1 MANPNIVQVTTING
15 KSMGYSLATG
25 NGVMIPPLQG
35 AGLNYVPNDQVY
47 KINSITVSNI
57 TTGTTAWASVWR
69 GTQGGTVNG
78 PYGSSSWEGYL
89 AYQIDIPPKATLS
102 ILGKSTSI
110 YLNEGHQ
117 IIAVSN
123 QNSTLPFAASYE
135 VIS

>member
-47 KINSITVSNI
+47 KINSITIANV
-57 TTGTTAWASVWR
+57 TTGTTAWVSVYR
-69 GTQGGTVNG
+69 QTGGIAG
-78 PYGSSSWEGYL
+78 PYGTSSWEGYL

-117 IIAVSN
+117 SIAVSN
-123 QNSTLPFAASYE
+123 QNSTLTFAASYE